1 MSHTCVHELVSLR
14 CDFYSSDIHYIIKRF
29 TFTTAR
35 MRTFC
40 L

>member
-1 MSHTCVHELVSLR
+1 MSHTCVHEVVSLR
-14 CDFYSSDIHYIIKRF
+14 CDFYSDIHYIINRF
-29 TFTTAR
+29 TLTTAR